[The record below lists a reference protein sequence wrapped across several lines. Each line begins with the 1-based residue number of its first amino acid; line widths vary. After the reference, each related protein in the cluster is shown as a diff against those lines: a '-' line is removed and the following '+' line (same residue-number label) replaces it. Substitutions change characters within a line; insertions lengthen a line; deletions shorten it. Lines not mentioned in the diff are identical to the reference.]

1 MPFCEISRIMGAPG
15 SEQEVAMERME
26 HVGETIRHHR
36 QRVGITQEEL
46 ARRAGIAPTS
56 VVRLE
61 GGEVRAPRLS
71 TLHKLAGALQIP
83 VAELV
88 QYVADIKP
96 AHAEAGPFTAVYEH
110 TDDGW
115 WVVSVP
121 EIPGAH
127 SQGRTR
133 EEARAMIRDAVR
145 MLLEVRREDAERE
158 AEGREV
164 IREPLAL

>member
-1 MPFCEISRIMGAPG
+1 MEDVI
-15 SEQEVAMERME
+15 ERME

-36 QRVGITQEEL
+36 QRVGLTQEEL

-56 VVRLE
+56 IVRLE
-61 GGEVRAPRLS
+61 SGEVRAPRLS

-88 QYVADIKP
+88 QYVADTKP
-96 AHAEAGPFTAVYEH
+96 AHIEASGPFTAIYEH
-110 TDDGW
+110 TEDGW

-127 SQGRTR
+127 SQGRTL
-133 EEARAMIRDAVR
+133 EEARKMIRDAVR

-158 AEGREV
+158 TEGREV
-164 IREPLAL
+164 IREPLTL